1 MEKVKSDFCIWV
13 KEHKKQLIVAGIS
26 VAAIVS
32 IIIGIKNKDTII
44 ELWDSLEKTVKKIPR
59 SSGTSILEQRTEVI
73 SSPKILQPRIYTLPE
88 ESFSV
93 RQHIRTLPIGK
104 QHSNEKAAEAALL
117 GISLLPTQTLVDNY
131 TKFAA

>member
-93 RQHIRTLPIGK
+93 RSTLG
-104 QHSNEKAAEAALL
+104 HFL
-117 GISLLPTQTLVDNY
+117 
-131 TKFAA
+131 